1 MKYTINKSSL
11 GEFALVID
19 GNSSR
24 CPFTPPLT
32 IPNHLTQRMNITY
45 MPCSTTCPHA
55 SYSENTRT
63 YQIGC
68 NGTNTIFN
76 IEEDESNNDTEDGS
90 SILRSL
96 N

>member
-1 MKYTINKSSL
+1 MKYTIRKSQT
-11 GEFALVID
+11 GEVALLIN

-24 CPFTPPLT
+24 CPFTPPLA
-32 IPNHLTQRMNITY
+32 IPNHLTQRMDISF

-55 SYSENTRT
+55 SHSEQHET
-63 YQIGC
+63 YYIGC
-68 NGTNTIFN
+68 NGTNTMFK
-76 IEEDESNNDTEDGS
+76 IEQDEDKGDTESGG